1 MALNQLVSLGEDVW
15 GHAPYIWIEFFYESE
30 RRGADMVYRLQAEIS
45 PLTGSSYFGYPI
57 YIDVTLNG
65 TKFSTWTVKDAL
77 PSQWDSTIVGSG
89 TYSISNKISG
99 TVPVAFRVYS
109 GSGSSR
115 EETFS
120 YTLPVEP
127 MPSTVSASDGTLS
140 TTLYL
145 DVTRYDTNYTHTIT
159 YTCTGND
166 GTTSGTVCTKSTSDR
181 VAWDNANG
189 NVSGHAVVNKSGTYV
204 NATFTITT
212 YDGETVIGTNSKT
225 IKMAIHDNVRP
236 DVALLVDDD
245 AGYLAT
251 YGALIQGWSRLK
263 LTADPDL
270 AYASPIETYLFTV
283 GGVVYRESDATLVV
297 TDAIQGKNTL
307 RVTTKVT
314 DYRGRSSD
322 EIGKDVAVLPYSN
335 PAVTVTAYRCNSS
348 GQEDAEG
355 AYMRVG
361 FTATI
366 SDLNGKN
373 SASYYIYTGASGA
386 ITGEGTSY
394 MSDVIPCDIT
404 NNYAVEVVVSD
415 NLSSTTRSVV
425 IPIAFTL
432 MDFYNTGKGVAL
444 GKVATRDGFD
454 CAMDAYFTGKVT
466 VGSRLLVD
474 LIYPVGSIYMSTN
487 NVSPQTFFG
496 GTWERIQDRF
506 LLAAGSTYAA
516 GGTGGSATHT
526 LTISEMPTHAHIL
539 KVATSTSAASDAA
552 MRPNGATA
560 YSSQLVESATDNVLD
575 AGGGKAHNNMPPY
588 LTVYMWK
595 RSK

>member
-1 MALNQLVSLGEDVW
+1 MAINDQVSLGKDVW
-15 GHAPYIWIEFFYESE
+15 GYAPYIWVEFSYGSE
-30 RRGADMVYRLQAEIS
+30 RRGTDMLYRLRTSIS

-57 YIDVTLNG
+57 YMEITLAG
-65 TKFSTWTVKDAL
+65 TTLSAETIKDAS
-77 PSQWDSTIVGSG
+77 PSQWSSTLVEDKYIVLR
-89 TYSISNKISG
+89 NKTSG
-99 TVPVAFRVYS
+99 TVPVVFRVYS

-127 MPSTVSASDGTLS
+127 MPSEVSASNGTLS

-145 DVTRYDTNYTHTIT
+145 DVTRYNTNYTHTIT
-159 YTCTGND
+159 YTCSGND

-189 NVSGHAVVNKSGTYV
+189 NVSGHAVVNKAGTYV

-225 IKMAIHDNVRP
+225 IRMAIPDNVRP

-245 AGYLAT
+245 TGYLAT
-251 YGALIQGWSRLK
+251 YGALVQGWSRLK

-270 AYASPIETYLFTV
+270 ACASPIEIYQFTV
-283 GGVVYRESDATLVV
+283 DGVVYRETEATLVLPDV
-297 TDAIQGKNTL
+297 LQGKNTL
-307 RVTTKVT
+307 RATTKVT

-322 EIGKDVAVLPYSN
+322 EIGKDIAVLPYSN

-394 MSDVIPCDIT
+394 MSDVIPCDIA

-415 NLSSTTRSVV
+415 DLSSTTRSVV

-487 NVSPQTFFG
+487 DVSPQTFFG

-526 LTISEMPTHAHIL
+526 LTEAEMPNHYHSL
-539 KVATSTSAASDAA
+539 KVATSTSTASDAA
-552 MRPNGATA
+552 LRPSGVNA
-560 YSSQLVESATDNVLD
+560 YSSQVAWSAYDNISEE
-575 AGGGKAHNNMPPY
+575 GGNKAHNNMPPY